1 MDTKAL
7 PARPS
12 LEQYKKQAKEL
23 VKFFRAGQSP
33 KPSDSEAI
41 DSETVERVKKQHP
54 RFAGLSR
61 DEIARAKFRL
71 ADAQFVIA
79 REHGFESWPK
89 FASHVEAM
97 AERSF
102 AASVEDPVAAWI
114 EAACV
119 PRDTW
124 HGSGTLERAEAI
136 LAAHPEV
143 ARKNIYTAAILGD
156 AAEVGGFLG
165 RDAQGATRKGGP
177 YGWDALTHLCFSR
190 YLRLERARS
199 EGFVSA
205 AKALLNAGANAN
217 TGWMETEHEPRPT
230 WESAMYGAAGIARHP
245 ELTRLLLEW
254 GADPNDGETSYH
266 VPETYDNTVM
276 KILVESGKL
285 TDSSVTTLLLR
296 KTDWHDFDGIKWLL
310 EHGAD
315 PNRSTGWG
323 RTAFHHAVARDNGI
337 DIIELLLEHGADP
350 TLVAERANLRQT
362 DGPGLSGAAMA
373 ARRGRG
379 DVLGL
384 IERRGMA
391 VEFKGVEKLIAA
403 CARNDSAGVARI
415 KEEEPG
421 LRRELMDEGGKLLA
435 EFAGTGN
442 TEGVGQLLDLG
453 VDVNALT
460 EEGDPYFDVAK
471 KSTAL
476 HSAAWRARPLAVKL
490 LLERGAAVEAL
501 DGKGRTALM
510 LAVRA
515 SVDSYWKQRR
525 TPESVERLLKA
536 GAAVRGVEYP
546 SGYEEVD
553 ELLRAYGADTP
564 E

>member
-1 MDTKAL
+1 
-7 PARPS
+7 
-12 LEQYKKQAKEL
+12 
-23 VKFFRAGQSP
+23 
-33 KPSDSEAI
+33 
-41 DSETVERVKKQHP
+41 
-54 RFAGLSR
+54 
-61 DEIARAKFRL
+61 
-71 ADAQFVIA
+71 
-79 REHGFESWPK
+79 
-89 FASHVEAM
+89 
-97 AERSF
+97 
-102 AASVEDPVAAWI
+102 
-114 EAACV
+114 
-119 PRDTW
+119 
-124 HGSGTLERAEAI
+124 
-136 LAAHPEV
+136 
-143 ARKNIYTAAILGD
+143 
-156 AAEVGGFLG
+156 
-165 RDAQGATRKGGP
+165 
-177 YGWDALTHLCFSR
+177 
-190 YLRLERARS
+190 
-199 EGFVSA
+199 
-205 AKALLNAGANAN
+205 
-217 TGWMETEHEPRPT
+217 
-230 WESAMYGAAGIARHP
+230 
-245 ELTRLLLEW
+245 
-254 GADPNDGETSYH
+254 
-266 VPETYDNTVM
+266 
-276 KILVESGKL
+276 
-285 TDSSVTTLLLR
+285 
-296 KTDWHDFDGIKWLL
+296 L

-350 TLVAERANLRQT
+350 TFVAERENLRQT

-384 IERRGMA
+384 LERRGMA
-391 VEFKGVEKLIAA
+391 IEFKGVEKLIAA

-476 HSAAWRARPLAVKL
+476 HSAAWRGRPLAVKL
-490 LLERGAAVEAL
+490 LLERGAAVDAL